1 MKENRAIAYVV
12 LALVASLAVGCAQAT
27 DATIT
32 GMIKTKLAADS
43 RVRAS
48 EINVDTTNGV
58 VTLTGN
64 VDGQEARD
72 AAMKLARDTSGVSDV
87 KDMISVRSGTASGDA
102 PDPKGT
108 LGERI
113 DDAEITMRVK
123 ARLLDDALVKGLQI
137 DVDTRDGVVFL
148 TGSVGSDA
156 ERQKA
161 IQLARDAKGVRDVQ
175 ANLALQKS

>member
-32 GMIKTKLAADS
+32 GMIKTKLAADG

-72 AAMKLARDTSGVSDV
+72 AAMRLARDTSGVSDV
-87 KDMISVRSGTASGDA
+87 KDMISVRSGTASGEA
-102 PDPKGT
+102 PDPNRT
-108 LGERI
+108 IGERI
-113 DDAEITMRVK
+113 DDAGITMRVK
-123 ARLLDDALVKGLQI
+123 SRLLDDPLVKGLQI
-137 DVDTRDGVVFL
+137 DVDTRDSVVFL
-148 TGSVGSDA
+148 TGSVGSEA
-156 ERQKA
+156 ERKQA
-161 IQLARDAKGVRDVQ
+161 IEIARTTEGVTKVE
-175 ANLALQKS
+175 ANLR